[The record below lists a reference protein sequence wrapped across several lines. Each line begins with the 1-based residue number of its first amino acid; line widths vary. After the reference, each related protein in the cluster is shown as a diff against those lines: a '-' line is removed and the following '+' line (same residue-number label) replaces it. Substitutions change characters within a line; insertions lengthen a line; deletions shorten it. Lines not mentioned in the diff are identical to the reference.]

1 MAELENVRKSKKSV
15 ELNISRYEEIAVV
28 NERVTAG
35 YVTLKQ
41 LTEKLKAAE
50 AQIIEC
56 ADYLDKIR
64 EDYIKADEYKTNV
77 DNQYSE
83 LVSVWEI
90 QCRIFTMR
98 ALIIIMMKRDRLI
111 LMNLSLR

>member
-1 MAELENVRKSKKSV
+1 M
-15 ELNISRYEEIAVV
+15 
-28 NERVTAG
+28 
-35 YVTLKQ
+35 TLKQ

-83 LVSVWEI
+83 LVSVLGKYSVAF
-90 QCRIFTMR
+90 FTMR
-98 ALIIIMMKRDRLI
+98 ALIIIMMERIRLT
-111 LMNLSLR
+111 LTNLPLR